1 MTSWDTALKD
11 VSNGLGCVYH
21 LLREEHSDEF
31 TAPPNP
37 EKKLAFAG
45 ADSNGNDARNTL
57 ADVNRILKH
66 SQLLDND
73 RFWEKVM
80 EKTPAQSTSY
90 EPPRKPRFRVEI
102 RTLVD
107 PKTDPPTLTESIS
120 IINLG
125 PGPLNIDREAV
136 IRQVQ
141 SRRPRDARGFPLLPP
156 GLTFGTN
163 PPSPLQRISISPPP
177 ITEEPVPQEPQFPD
191 QPQANDPL
199 PFHTNAYDSPPPSP
213 GHEMED
219 HADHMRHDPNG
230 AIPTL
235 AELGLSEDDG
245 VQENN
250 NSDEDKNKFCHIKL
264 CNSFHHLLK
273 TTPENV
279 QDKQNILKEL
289 LHHCDVILRKAI
301 ENCPSA
307 ITEELVEL
315 AASIVLINNS
325 LQRSTNYH
333 AFQSNSGIALS
344 LVMRVK
350 TAIDKHII

>member
-1 MTSWDTALKD
+1 MTSWETALKD

-21 LLREEHSDEF
+21 LLREEHNDEY
-31 TAPPNP
+31 TAPPSV
-37 EKKLAFAG
+37 EKKLVSAG
-45 ADSNGNDARNTL
+45 ADSNGNTL
-57 ADVNRILKH
+57 DDVNRILKA

-73 RFWEKVM
+73 RVWEEIM
-80 EKTPAQSTSY
+80 EKTPAVSTSADH
-90 EPPRKPRFRVEI
+90 PKTRI
-102 RTLVD
+102 RIEVRTVVNT
-107 PKTDPPTLTESIS
+107 KTDPPTLTESIR
-120 IINLG
+120 IFNQG
-125 PGPLNIDREAV
+125 PGPLNIDPMAV
-136 IRQVQ
+136 IRKVR
-141 SRRPRDARGFPLLPP
+141 STRPRDARGFPILPP
-156 GLTFGTN
+156 GLTFGTST
-163 PPSPLQRISISPPP
+163 PSPSQRINISPHP
-177 ITEEPVPQEPQFPD
+177 ISEAPVPQEPRFPD

-245 VQENN
+245 VQGNN
-250 NSDEDKNKFCHIKL
+250 NSDEDKNTFCHIKL

-289 LHHCDVILRKAI
+289 LHHSDVILRKAI

-325 LQRSTNYH
+325 LQRSTNYQ

-350 TAIDKHII
+350 TAIEKHII